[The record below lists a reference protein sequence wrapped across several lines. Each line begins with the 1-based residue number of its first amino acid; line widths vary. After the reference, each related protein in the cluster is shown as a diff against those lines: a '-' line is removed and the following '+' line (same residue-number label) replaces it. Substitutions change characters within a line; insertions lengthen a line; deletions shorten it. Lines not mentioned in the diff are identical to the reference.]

1 MGLAMTPRGG
11 HIRLEMFDASQETS
25 MTSTLPVSDL
35 SPAQHAARL
44 RDTVIG
50 WRRHLHMHPELS
62 YHEEQTAQFVYD
74 ALRAMGGFE
83 LSRPTK
89 TSVVARLRGLHA
101 GPVLAVRADMDALP
115 ILEKNEAEY
124 ASRTPG
130 VMHACGH
137 DGHTAMLLGAATA
150 LGQLRER
157 LHGEVRLL
165 FQHAE
170 ELYPGGA
177 QEMVAA
183 GVMDGVDM
191 VIGTHLWLPME
202 FGKVGV
208 ASGPLMASPDVFDLV
223 IRGQGGHAAAPHETV
238 DVIAV
243 AAQVVTNLQH
253 IVSRNVDPIERAVVS
268 VTRIAGGT
276 AYNVIPGS
284 VELAGTIRTFD
295 PGLRE
300 RIPEL
305 LERIVQGVTA
315 AHGAAYTLGFERGYR
330 PVVNEARAA
339 AFMQRVVER
348 TLGAGAL
355 AEARPTMGGEDF
367 SAYWQ
372 KTPGCFFFI
381 GARNEARGIVH
392 PHHHERFDIDER
404 ALESGVAIFI
414 GAALEYL
421 SGARAA

>member
-1 MGLAMTPRGG
+1 
-11 HIRLEMFDASQETS
+11 
-25 MTSTLPVSDL
+25 MTSTLPASNL

-44 RDTVIG
+44 RDTVVG

-89 TSVVARLRGLHA
+89 TSVVARLRGLHD

-115 ILEKNEAEY
+115 ILEKSDVEY
-124 ASRTPG
+124 ASHTPG

-177 QEMVAA
+177 QEMIAA

-223 IRGQGGHAAAPHETV
+223 IKGQGGHAAAPHETV
-238 DVIAV
+238 DAIAV

-253 IVSRNVDPIERAVVS
+253 IVSRNVDPLERAVVS

-276 AYNVIPGS
+276 TYNVLPGS

-295 PGLRE
+295 AGLRE
-300 RIPEL
+300 QIPVL
-305 LERIVQGVTA
+305 FDRIVKGVTT
-315 AHGAAYTLGFERGYR
+315 AHGATYTLAFERGYR
-330 PVVNEARAA
+330 PVVNEARAT
-339 AFMQRVVER
+339 AFMQRVVEQ
-348 TLGAGAL
+348 TLGAAAL
-355 AEARPTMGGEDF
+355 TDARPTMGGEDF
-367 SAYWQ
+367 SAYLQ

-381 GARNEARGIVH
+381 GARNEERGIVH

>member
-1 MGLAMTPRGG
+1 
-11 HIRLEMFDASQETS
+11 
-25 MTSTLPVSDL
+25 MTSTRPASNL
-35 SPAQHAARL
+35 SSAQHAARL
-44 RDTVIG
+44 RDTVVG

-74 ALRAMGGFE
+74 TLRAMGGFE
-83 LSRPTK
+83 VSRPTK
-89 TSVVARLRGLHA
+89 TSVVARLRGLHD
-101 GPVLAVRADMDALP
+101 GPVLAMRADMDALP
-115 ILEKNEAEY
+115 ILEKNEVEY
-124 ASRTPG
+124 ASRAPG

-177 QEMVAA
+177 VEMVAA
-183 GVMDGVDM
+183 GVTDGVDM
-191 VIGTHLWLPME
+191 VIGSHLWLPME

-223 IRGQGGHAAAPHETV
+223 IQGKGGHAAAPHETV
-238 DVIAV
+238 DAIAV

-276 AYNVIPGS
+276 TYNVLPGS

-300 RIPEL
+300 QIPAL
-305 LERIVQGVTA
+305 LERIVKGVTT
-315 AHGAAYTLGFERGYR
+315 AHDATFTLTFDRGYR
-330 PVVNEARAA
+330 PVVNEARAT

-348 TLGAGAL
+348 TLGAAAL
-355 AEARPTMGGEDF
+355 VEARPTMGGEDF
-367 SAYWQ
+367 SAYLQ
-372 KTPGCFFFI
+372 TTPGCFFFI

-392 PHHHERFDIDER
+392 PHHHEQFDIDER

-421 SGARAA
+421 SGTRAA

>member
-1 MGLAMTPRGG
+1 
-11 HIRLEMFDASQETS
+11 
-25 MTSTLPVSDL
+25 MTSTLPASTL
-35 SPAQHAARL
+35 SPREHAAQL
-44 RDTVIG
+44 RDTVVG

-74 ALRAMGGFE
+74 TLRAMGGFE
-83 LSRPTK
+83 LTRPTK
-89 TSVVARLRGLHA
+89 TSVVARLRGVHD

-115 ILEKNEAEY
+115 ILETSEVEY
-124 ASRTPG
+124 ASQTPG

-150 LGQLRER
+150 LGQVRER
-157 LHGEVRLL
+157 LHGEVRFL

-177 QEMVAA
+177 EELVAA
-183 GVMDGVDM
+183 GVMAGVDM
-191 VIGTHLWLPME
+191 VIGSHLWLPME
-202 FGKVGV
+202 FDKVGV

-223 IRGQGGHAAAPHETV
+223 IHGRGGHAAAPHETV
-238 DVIAV
+238 DAIAV

-276 AYNVIPGS
+276 TYNVLPGS

-295 PGLRE
+295 AGLRDA
-300 RIPEL
+300 IPVL
-305 LERIVQGVTA
+305 FDRIVQGVTS
-315 AHGAAYTLGFERGYR
+315 AHGATYTLKFDRGYR
-330 PVVNEARAA
+330 PVVNEARAT
-339 AFMQRVVER
+339 AFLQRVVER
-348 TLGAGAL
+348 TLGAGAVVQ
-355 AEARPTMGGEDF
+355 ARPTMGGEDF
-367 SAYWQ
+367 SAYLQ

-404 ALESGVAIFI
+404 ALESGVAIFV

>member
-1 MGLAMTPRGG
+1 MST
-11 HIRLEMFDASQETS
+11 
-25 MTSTLPVSDL
+25 TLPASNL

-44 RDTVIG
+44 RDTVVS

-74 ALRAMGGFE
+74 TLRAMGGLE
-83 LSRPTK
+83 LSRPTR
-89 TSVVARLRGLHA
+89 TSVVARLRGLHD

-115 ILEKNEAEY
+115 ILEKSDAEY
-124 ASRTPG
+124 ASRSPG

-150 LGQLRER
+150 LGQVRDR
-157 LHGEVRLL
+157 LHGEVRFL

-177 QEMVAA
+177 EELVAA
-183 GVMDGVDM
+183 GVMEGVDM
-191 VIGTHLWLPME
+191 VIGSHLWLPME

-208 ASGPLMASPDVFDLV
+208 ASGPIMASPDVFDLV
-223 IRGQGGHAAAPHETV
+223 IQGRGGHAAAPHETV
-238 DVIAV
+238 DTIAI
-243 AAQVVTNLQH
+243 AAQVITNLQH
-253 IVSRNVDPIERAVVS
+253 IVARNVDPIERAVVS

-276 AYNVIPGS
+276 TYNVLPGS

-295 PGLRE
+295 AGLRDE
-300 RIPEL
+300 IPAL
-305 LERIVQGVTA
+305 FERIVRGVTG
-315 AHGAAYTLGFERGYR
+315 AHGATYTLKFDRGYR
-330 PVVNEARAA
+330 PVVNEARAT
-339 AFMQRVVER
+339 AFMRQVVER
-348 TLGAGAL
+348 TLGAAAL

-367 SAYWQ
+367 SAYLQ
-372 KTPGCFFFI
+372 QTPGCFFFI

-421 SGARAA
+421 GGARAA